1 MAKKLTIDDVESA
14 DLKRNVPDF
23 RAGDAVR
30 VHTKVKEGNRERIQI
45 FDGVVIQRKNSGL
58 RENFTVRKVSFGI
71 GVERIFPIHS
81 PLVDKIEVV
90 RRGKVRQSRI
100 FYMRGRSG
108 KSSRL
113 KERDAFRATDSQVPE
128 AAAQHAAAVESPA
141 ASSAP
146 ALVAAQDK

>member
-1 MAKKLTIDDVESA
+1 MTIEDIESA
-14 DLKRNVPDF
+14 DLKKNVPSF
-23 RAGDAVR
+23 RAGDSVR

-58 RENFTVRKVSFGI
+58 RENFTVRKISFGV

-81 PLVDKIEVV
+81 PLVEKIEVV
-90 RRGKVRQSRI
+90 RQGKVRQSRI
-100 FYMRGRSG
+100 LYMRGRSG

-113 KERDAFRATDSQVPE
+113 KERDAYRATEQGASAISETNE
-128 AAAQHAAAVESPA
+128 AA

-146 ALVAAQDK
+146 ALESPQEA